1 MENILNPAF
10 LSLCLQF
17 YVSFGEEH
25 CIEGSVTVSSL
36 KVRLWLEISHV
47 FNWKQEVEKFFAS
60 A

>member
-1 MENILNPAF
+1 MTSSGENSYKGKLIVSSMENILNPAF

-36 KVRLWLEISHV
+36 KVRL
-47 FNWKQEVEKFFAS
+47 
-60 A
+60 